1 MEGNANPCDL
11 EVAPLPFPKSPDLN
25 PELVESLLES
35 LASWDPRASVP
46 LALTY
51 MRVGEEEALKG
62 FDAMALSNPLVDQLL
77 EERYLSPSPDVEA
90 LAALPEGT
98 LGKEFE
104 RYLRENELDANLLRE
119 SAFIPAHRARG
130 EDVGYLAERG
140 FQLHDLFHVLTGFD
154 TTPLGEVRVVSFT
167 VAQTPAPYPAM
178 IIASRPL
185 QMVLY
190 RPELL
195 PAVMDAI
202 TEGWSLG
209 RRAKP
214 LLAVRWEDHWERP
227 LAELREAQG
236 LG

>member
-1 MEGNANPCDL
+1 M
-11 EVAPLPFPKSPDLN
+11 KSPDLD
-25 PELVESLLES
+25 PRLAKGLLES

-51 MRVGEEEALKG
+51 MQVGDEEALKG
-62 FDAMALSNPLVDQLL
+62 FDSLALANPIAEQML
-77 EERYLSPSPDVEA
+77 EDRYLSPTPDVA
-90 LAALPEGT
+90 YLRTLPDGT

-104 RYLRENELDANLLRE
+104 LYLTANNLDVNLLRE
-119 SAFIPAHRARG
+119 SAFINAHYERG
-130 EDVGYLAERG
+130 DDVGYLAERG

-202 TEGWSLG
+202 TEGWALG
-209 RRAKP
+209 RKAK
-214 LLAVRWEDHWERP
+214 LLISVHWEEYWERP
-227 LAELREAQG
+227 LEELRVEYDLA
-236 LG
+236 

>member
-1 MEGNANPCDL
+1 MN
-11 EVAPLPFPKSPDLN
+11 SPDLD
-25 PELVESLLES
+25 PELVKSLLES

-51 MRVGEEEALKG
+51 MRVGDEEALG
-62 FDAMALSNPLVDQLL
+62 SFDAMALANPVADAML
-77 EERYLSPSPDVEA
+77 ESRYLSPTPDVA
-90 LAALPEGT
+90 YLATLPDGS

-104 RYLRENELDANLLRE
+104 RYLTDNGLDANLLRE
-119 SAFIPAHRARG
+119 SAFIEAHHARG

-140 FQLHDLFHVLTGFD
+140 FQLHDMFHVLTGFD

-190 RPELL
+190 KPELL
-195 PAVMDAI
+195 PSVMDAI
-202 TEGWSLG
+202 TEGWALG

-214 LLAVRWEDHWERP
+214 LMRAHWEEHWERS
-227 LAELREAQG
+227 LEELREEFD
-236 LG
+236 LV

>member
-1 MEGNANPCDL
+1 M
-11 EVAPLPFPKSPDLN
+11 KSPDLH
-25 PELVESLLES
+25 PELVASLLES

-51 MRVGEEEALKG
+51 MRVGEEEALAG
-62 FDAMALSNPLVDQLL
+62 FDRLARSHPVADAML
-77 EERYLSPSPDVEA
+77 EERYLSPTPDVA
-90 LAALPEGT
+90 HLASLPADT
-98 LGKEFE
+98 LGKAFE
-104 RYLRENELDANLLRE
+104 RYLTENDLDASLLRE

-154 TTPLGEVRVVSFT
+154 TSPLGEVRVVSFS

-185 QMVLY
+185 QMLLY
-190 RPELL
+190 KPELL
-195 PAVMDAI
+195 PVVMDAI
-202 TEGWSLG
+202 TDGWSLG

-214 LLAVRWEDHWERP
+214 LLPVRWEDHWEEP
-227 LAELREAQG
+227 LAELRREYD
-236 LG
+236 LE

>member
-1 MEGNANPCDL
+1 MN
-11 EVAPLPFPKSPDLN
+11 SPDLD
-25 PELVESLLES
+25 PELVKSLLES

-51 MRVGEEEALKG
+51 MRVGDEAALQG
-62 FDAMALSNPLVDQLL
+62 FDAMTLANPMAGEML
-77 EERYLSPSPDVEA
+77 ESRYLSPTPDVA
-90 LAALPEGT
+90 YLATLPDGS

-104 RYLRENELDANLLRE
+104 RYLTDNDLDPQLLRE
-119 SAFIPAHRARG
+119 SAFIAAHRERG
-130 EDVGYLAERG
+130 EEVGYLAERG
-140 FQLHDLFHVLTGFD
+140 FQLHDMFHVLTGFD

-190 RPELL
+190 KPELL

-202 TEGWSLG
+202 TEGWALG
-209 RRAKP
+209 RKAKP
-214 LLAVRWEDHWERP
+214 LMNVQWEEYWERP
-227 LAELREAQG
+227 LAALRREYA
-236 LG
+236 LA

>member
-1 MEGNANPCDL
+1 M
-11 EVAPLPFPKSPDLN
+11 KSPDLD
-25 PELVESLLES
+25 PELVASLLES

-51 MRVGEEEALKG
+51 MRVGHEEALAG
-62 FDAMALSNPLVDQLL
+62 FDAMALGSPVADEML
-77 EERYLSPSPDVEA
+77 EDRYLSPTPDPDY
-90 LAALPEGT
+90 LATLPDGS
-98 LGKEFE
+98 LGKAFE
-104 RYLRENELDANLLRE
+104 RYLTTNGLDANLLRE
-119 SAFIPAHRARG
+119 SAFIPAHAKRG

-190 RPELL
+190 KPELL

-202 TEGWSLG
+202 TEGWALG
-209 RRAKP
+209 RRSKP
-214 LLAVRWEDHWERP
+214 LMQVHWEEFWERP
-227 LAELREAQG
+227 LDEIRREYD
-236 LG
+236 LI

>member
-1 MEGNANPCDL
+1 MNQ
-11 EVAPLPFPKSPDLN
+11 PKLPDLD

-35 LASWDPRASVP
+35 LASLDPRASVP

-51 MRVGEEEALKG
+51 MRVGDKDALKG
-62 FDAMALSNPLVDQLL
+62 FDDLALTSPAAPGML
-77 EERYLSPSPDVEA
+77 EDRYLSPTPDREY
-90 LAALPEGT
+90 LASLPDGS
-98 LGKEFE
+98 LGREFE
-104 RYLRENELDANLLRE
+104 RYLADNNLDANLLRE
-119 SAFIPAHRARG
+119 SAFIEAHQKRG

-140 FQLHDLFHVLTGFD
+140 FQLHDLFHVLTGYD

-190 RPELL
+190 KPELL
-195 PAVMDAI
+195 PVVMDAI
-202 TEGWSLG
+202 TDGWALG

-214 LLAVRWEDHWERP
+214 LIDIHWEEYWERP
-227 LAELREAQG
+227 LAELRDEYQ
-236 LG
+236 LS

>member
-1 MEGNANPCDL
+1 MVSARSKQMLGNLDMSYL
-11 EVAPLPFPKSPDLN
+11 KSPALN
-25 PELVESLLES
+25 PELIDSLLES
-35 LASWDPRASVP
+35 VASWDPRASVP

-51 MRVGEEEALKG
+51 MRVGEEAALKG
-62 FDAMALSNPLVDQLL
+62 FDAMALESPAAEEMLK
-77 EERYLSPSPDVEA
+77 ERYLSPSPDVA
-90 LAALPEGT
+90 HLASMPDGT

-104 RYLRENELDANLLRE
+104 RYLTSNELDANLLRE
-119 SAFIPAHRARG
+119 SAFIQAHQDRG

-178 IIASRPL
+178 ILASRPL

-190 RPELL
+190 QPQLL

-202 TEGWSLG
+202 TEGWALG
-209 RRAKP
+209 RSAKP
-214 LLAVRWEDHWERP
+214 LMGVRWEDSWERP
-227 LAELREAQG
+227 LEALRAEYDLA
-236 LG
+236 

>member
-1 MEGNANPCDL
+1 M
-11 EVAPLPFPKSPDLN
+11 KSPELD

-46 LALTY
+46 LALDY
-51 MRVGEEEALKG
+51 MRLGDEAALQG
-62 FDAMALSNPLVDQLL
+62 FDALALGDPQADAMLKG
-77 EERYLSPSPDVEA
+77 RYLSPSPDVEE
-90 LAALPEGT
+90 LGSLPGGT
-98 LGKEFE
+98 LGREFA
-104 RYLRENELDANLLRE
+104 RYLVDNELDANLLRE
-119 SAFIPAHRARG
+119 SAFIGAHRARG

-167 VAQTPAPYPAM
+167 VAQIPAPYPAM
-178 IIASRPL
+178 IIATRPL

-195 PAVMDAI
+195 PPVMDAI
-202 TEGWSLG
+202 SEGWSLG

-214 LLAVRWEDHWERP
+214 LMGVHWEEYWERP
-227 LAELREAQG
+227 LSDLRQAYD
-236 LG
+236 LA

>member
-1 MEGNANPCDL
+1 MPH
-11 EVAPLPFPKSPDLN
+11 PKSPDLH
-25 PELVESLLES
+25 PELIESLLES

-46 LALTY
+46 LAHTY
-51 MRVGEEEALKG
+51 MRVGDKEALEG
-62 FDAMALSNPLVDQLL
+62 FDAMSLANPVAQEMLKS
-77 EERYLSPSPDVEA
+77 RYLSPTPDRSF
-90 LAALPEGT
+90 LGSLPDGS
-98 LGKEFE
+98 LGREFE
-104 RYLRENELDANLLRE
+104 RYLADNGLDANLLRE
-119 SAFIPAHRARG
+119 SAFIEAHRERG
-130 EDVGYLAERG
+130 EEAGYLAERG
-140 FQLHDLFHVLTGFD
+140 FQLHDVFHVLTGYD

-202 TEGWSLG
+202 TEGWALG

-214 LLAVRWEDHWERP
+214 LIGVHWEEYWDRP
-227 LAELREAQG
+227 LAELRKEHDLA
-236 LG
+236 

>member
-1 MEGNANPCDL
+1 MD
-11 EVAPLPFPKSPDLN
+11 SPELD
-25 PELVESLLES
+25 PELVRSLLES

-51 MRVGEEEALKG
+51 MRVGQEEALAG
-62 FDAMALSNPLVDQLL
+62 FDALALGNPLADEML
-77 EERYLSPSPDVEA
+77 EDRYLSPTPDVEF
-90 LAALPEGT
+90 LASLPNGS

-104 RYLRENELDANLLRE
+104 RYLTDNDLDANLLRE
-119 SAFIPAHRARG
+119 SAFIGAHYERG
-130 EDVGYLAERG
+130 EQVGYLAERG
-140 FQLHDLFHVLTGFD
+140 FQLHDLYHVLTGFD

-190 RPELL
+190 KPELL
-195 PAVMDAI
+195 PPVMDAI
-202 TEGWSLG
+202 TQGWALG

-214 LLAVRWEDHWERP
+214 LMRVHWEEYWERS
-227 LAELREAQG
+227 LDELREEFD
-236 LG
+236 LV

>member
-1 MEGNANPCDL
+1 MN
-11 EVAPLPFPKSPDLN
+11 SPDLD
-25 PELVESLLES
+25 PELVKSLLES

-51 MRVGEEEALKG
+51 MRVGDEAALQG
-62 FDAMALSNPLVDQLL
+62 FDAMTLANPMAGEML
-77 EERYLSPSPDVEA
+77 ESRYLSPTPDVA
-90 LAALPEGT
+90 YLATLPDGS

-104 RYLRENELDANLLRE
+104 RYLTDNDLDPQLLRE
-119 SAFIPAHRARG
+119 SAFIAAHHARG
-130 EDVGYLAERG
+130 EEVGYLAERG
-140 FQLHDLFHVLTGFD
+140 FQLHDMFHVLTGFD

-190 RPELL
+190 KPELL

-202 TEGWSLG
+202 TEGWALG
-209 RRAKP
+209 RKAKP
-214 LLAVRWEDHWERP
+214 LMNVQWEEYWERP
-227 LAELREAQG
+227 LAALRREYA
-236 LG
+236 LA

>member
-1 MEGNANPCDL
+1 MTA
-11 EVAPLPFPKSPDLN
+11 PKSPDLH

-46 LALTY
+46 LALKY
-51 MRVGEEEALKG
+51 MEVGDAEALDG
-62 FDAMALSNPLVDQLL
+62 FDALARSTPVAEGMLAD
-77 EERYLSPSPDVEA
+77 RFLSPTPDVDA
-90 LAALPEGT
+90 LAKMPEGS
-98 LGKEFE
+98 LGKSFE
-104 RYLRENELDANLLRE
+104 QYLTSNGLDANLLRE
-119 SAFIPAHRARG
+119 SAFIPAHKARG
-130 EDVGYLAERG
+130 DDVGYLAERG
-140 FQLHDLFHVLTGFD
+140 FQLHDMFHVLTGYD

-190 RPELL
+190 RPQLL

-202 TEGWSLG
+202 TDGWALG

-214 LLAVRWEDHWERP
+214 LLDVHWEEHWERP
-227 LAELREAQG
+227 LEEIRREYDLA
-236 LG
+236 

>member
-1 MEGNANPCDL
+1 MD
-11 EVAPLPFPKSPDLN
+11 SPELD
-25 PELVESLLES
+25 PELVRSLLES

-51 MRVGEEEALKG
+51 MRVGQEEALAG
-62 FDAMALSNPLVDQLL
+62 FDALALGNPLADEML
-77 EERYLSPSPDVEA
+77 EDRYLSPTPDVEF
-90 LAALPEGT
+90 LASLPNGS

-104 RYLRENELDANLLRE
+104 RYLTDNDLDANLLRE
-119 SAFIPAHRARG
+119 SAFIGAHYERG
-130 EDVGYLAERG
+130 EQVGYLAERG
-140 FQLHDLFHVLTGFD
+140 FQLHDLYHVLTGFD

-190 RPELL
+190 KPELL
-195 PAVMDAI
+195 PPVMDAI
-202 TEGWSLG
+202 TQGWALG

-214 LLAVRWEDHWERP
+214 LMRVHWEEHWERS
-227 LAELREAQG
+227 LDELREEFD
-236 LG
+236 LV